1 MKALLAVTGLALLTS
16 CAPRETARTETST
29 SHTETPATATQASTS
44 APPPAVTC
52 VEAPNRLC
60 PKDEGSSDAS
70 FEAFRRSMI
79 EAVKSKDAVKL
90 RALIDPKIRTSF
102 GDGGGIADFEASWK
116 PSQPDSALWK
126 ELATIL
132 DLGGAFEGDGA
143 GRSFRAP
150 YVDANWPDS
159 IDAFTHVAAI
169 RNGVPIRAA
178 AARDAAEVAKAD
190 WEILELI
197 PEKGET
203 PDRTWLHVRT
213 AAGKDGWVSA
223 ADVRSPIGYRAGFSK
238 VGGEWKMN
246 ALVSG
251 D

>member
-29 SHTETPATATQASTS
+29 SRTEPPVTATQAPA
-44 APPPAVTC
+44 APTLTVTC
-52 VEAPNRLC
+52 VEGPNRLC
-60 PKDEGSSDAS
+60 PKDEGPTDPS

-79 EAVKSKDAVKL
+79 DAVKSKDAVKL
-90 RALIDPKIRTSF
+90 RAFIDPKIRTSF
-102 GDGGGIADFEASWK
+102 GGDGGVADFEASWK

-132 DLGGAFEGDGA
+132 EMGGAFQGDGA
-143 GRSFRAP
+143 DRSFRAP

-178 AARDAAEVAKAD
+178 GANDAAEVAKAD
-190 WEILELI
+190 WDILELI

-238 VGGEWKMN
+238 AGGEWKMN